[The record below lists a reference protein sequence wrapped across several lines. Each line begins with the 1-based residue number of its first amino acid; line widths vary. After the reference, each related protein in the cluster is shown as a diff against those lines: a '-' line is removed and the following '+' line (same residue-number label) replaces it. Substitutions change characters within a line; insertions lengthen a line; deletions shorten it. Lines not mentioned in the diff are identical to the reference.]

1 MSADGSARATLGIA
15 GVGAY
20 VPRFYLPASAYR
32 EAWDK
37 GGAPGVDRVAVADAD
52 EDTLTMATEAG
63 GRALAAAGVD
73 AGDIDHLALATTTPP
88 NDEEESAVRL
98 ASLLGVDP
106 SVPTRQF
113 GGSTRAGAVA
123 LSATV
128 EATRGSG
135 AGSGSGTGTGTGTV
149 GPRLVIVAD
158 SPRGAPES
166 DEAAGAGAGA
176 AALVLAE
183 DGPLVIDAVGE
194 FGDPAPG
201 TRFRGFGS
209 AETES
214 IGVTQYERDAYTR
227 AVGGAV
233 EALGIDVAE
242 LDPDAVA
249 LTAPNGKLPYRAA
262 NALDVEPARIA
273 AGTVVSRTGDAGVA
287 GPVLGLASA
296 LDSAGDAGADKSDSR
311 SPATSVLL
319 VGYGGGAGATALAL
333 STETTDT
340 NAAASSVVPVEAALD
355 GDVELTYAEALRRR
369 GTITGGEPAGGGAYV
384 SVPTWK
390 RTIPQRHRLVAGE
403 CAECGALSFPPEGA
417 CVDCGSLAGY
427 DDVTLPG
434 TGVVEAATAIGQGGA
449 PPEFVEQQQRAGS
462 FPVAVVAFDGP
473 GGEGGETAG
482 RVVSAPAQVVHS
494 PAGTPAIGDRVEA
507 VPRRIYEQE
516 GVVRYGFKVV
526 PTEARRE

>member
-1 MSADGSARATLGIA
+1 MSADGPTRTTLGIA

-20 VPRFYLPASAYR
+20 VPRLYLPASAYR
-32 EAWDK
+32 EAWGN
-37 GGAPGVDRVAVADAD
+37 GGAPGVERVAVADAD

-63 GRALAAAGVD
+63 QRALRAAGVD

-123 LSATV
+123 LAATS
-128 EATRGSG
+128 EATQNVGDG
-135 AGSGSGTGTGTGTV
+135 ASS
-149 GPRLVIVAD
+149 PRLVVVAD

-176 AALVLAE
+176 AALVIVE
-183 DGPLVIDAVGE
+183 DGPLAIDAVGE
-194 FGDPAPG
+194 FGDPTPG

-227 AVGGAV
+227 AIAGAV
-233 EALGIDVAE
+233 DALDVDAAE

-249 LTAPNGKLPYRAA
+249 LTAPDGKLPYRAA
-262 NALDVEPARIA
+262 NALGVEPARIA
-273 AGTVVSRTGDAGVA
+273 AGSVVSRTGDAGAA
-287 GPVLGLASA
+287 GPFLGLASA
-296 LDSAGDAGADKSDSR
+296 LDSAGDAGGDESDGQ

-319 VGYGGGAGATALAL
+319 VGYGGGAGATALVL
-333 STETTDT
+333 STGASD
-340 NAAASSVVPVEAALD
+340 AASAASATSATSAVPVEAALD

-403 CAECGALSFPPEGA
+403 CTECGALSFPPEGA
-417 CVDCGSLAGY
+417 CPDCGSLAGY

-434 TGVVEAATAIGQGGA
+434 TGTVEAATAIGQGGA

-473 GGEGGETAG
+473 GGEGGETDG
-482 RVVSAPAQVVHS
+482 RAVSAPAQVVHS
-494 PAGTPAIGDRVEA
+494 PAGTPAIGDRVGA

-526 PTEARRE
+526 PIAARR

>member
-1 MSADGSARATLGIA
+1 MSADDSARATPGIA

-20 VPRFYLPASAYR
+20 VPRLYLPASAYH
-32 EAWDK
+32 EAWGK
-37 GGAPGVDRVAVADAD
+37 GGAPGVERVAVADAD

-63 GRALAAAGVD
+63 RRALDAAGVD
-73 AGDIDHLALATTTPP
+73 ASDIGHLAFATTTPP
-88 NDEEESAVRL
+88 NDEDESVVRL
-98 ASLLGVDP
+98 ASLLGVGP

-123 LSATV
+123 LAATV

-135 AGSGSGTGTGTGTV
+135 AGAGTGSGGSA
-149 GPRLVIVAD
+149 LVVVAD

-176 AALVLAE
+176 AALVLTGDA
-183 DGPLVIDAVGE
+183 PLAVDAVGE

-242 LDPDAVA
+242 LDPEAVS
-249 LTAPNGKLPYRAA
+249 LTAPDEKLPYRAA
-262 NALDVEPARIA
+262 DALGVEPARIA
-273 AGTVVSRTGDAGVA
+273 AGTVVSRTGDTGAA
-287 GPVLGLASA
+287 GPFLGLASA
-296 LDSAGDAGADKSDSR
+296 LDSAVDAGGDESSGR
-311 SPATSVLL
+311 SPASSVLL

-333 STETTDT
+333 SVEATDT
-340 NAAASSVVPVEAALD
+340 NSAASSVVPVEAALD

-403 CAECGALSFPPEGA
+403 CADCGALSFPPEGA
-417 CVDCGSLAGY
+417 CPDCGSLAGY
-427 DDVTLPG
+427 DDAALPG
-434 TGVVEAATAIGQGGA
+434 TGTVEAATAIGQGGA

-473 GGEGGETAG
+473 GGEADT
-482 RVVSAPAQVVHS
+482 RTVSAPAQVVHS

-526 PTEARRE
+526 PTEARR

>member
-1 MSADGSARATLGIA
+1 MSADGPARATLGIA

-63 GRALAAAGVD
+63 RRALAAAGVD

-98 ASLLGVDP
+98 ASLLGVGP

-123 LSATV
+123 LAATV
-128 EATRGSG
+128 GETA
-135 AGSGSGTGTGTGTV
+135 TV
-149 GPRLVIVAD
+149 GPRLVVVAD
-158 SPRGAPES
+158 GPRGAPES

-183 DGPLVIDAVGE
+183 DGPLVVDAVGE

-227 AVGGAV
+227 AVVGAV
-233 EALGIDVAE
+233 EALGIDTAE

-249 LTAPNGKLPYRAA
+249 LTAPDGKLPYRAA

-273 AGTVVSRTGDAGVA
+273 AGTVVSRTGDAGAA

-296 LDSAGDAGADKSDSR
+296 LDSAGDAGADESDGR

-319 VGYGGGAGATALAL
+319 VGYGGGAGATALTL
-333 STETTDT
+333 STEATDT

-355 GDVELTYAEALRRR
+355 GDVELSYAEALRRR

-417 CVDCGSLAGY
+417 CPDCGSLAGY

-434 TGVVEAATAIGQGGA
+434 TGTVEAATAIGQGGA

-473 GGEGGETAG
+473 GGETDD
-482 RVVSAPAQVVHS
+482 RTVSAPAQVVHS
-494 PAGTPAIGDRVEA
+494 PAGTPAISDRVEA

>member
-1 MSADGSARATLGIA
+1 MSADAPTQTTLGVA

-20 VPRFYLPASAYR
+20 VPRLYLPASAYR
-32 EAWDK
+32 EAWGK
-37 GGAPGVDRVAVADAD
+37 GGAPGVERVAVADAD

-63 GRALAAAGVD
+63 RRALRAAGVD

-88 NDEEESAVRL
+88 NDEEECAVRL

-123 LSATV
+123 LAATS
-128 EATRGSG
+128 EATQNVGDG
-135 AGSGSGTGTGTGTV
+135 ASS
-149 GPRLVIVAD
+149 PRLVVVAD

-176 AALVLAE
+176 AALVIAE
-183 DGPLVIDAVGE
+183 DGPLAIDAVGE

-201 TRFRGFGS
+201 TRFRRYGS

-227 AVGGAV
+227 AVAGAV
-233 EALGIDVAE
+233 EALGIDTTE
-242 LDPDAVA
+242 LNPDAVA
-249 LTAPNGKLPYRAA
+249 LTAPDGKLPYRAA
-262 NALDVEPARIA
+262 GALGVEPARIA
-273 AGTVVSRTGDAGVA
+273 AGTVVSRTGDTGVA
-287 GPVLGLASA
+287 GPFLGLAAA
-296 LDSAGDAGADKSDSR
+296 LDSESDTAGDASSGE
-311 SPATSVLL
+311 SPASSVLL

-333 STETTDT
+333 GTEATD
-340 NAAASSVVPVEAALD
+340 ADSAASSVVPVEAVLG
-355 GDVELTYAEALRRR
+355 GDVELSYAEALRRR

-390 RTIPQRHRLVAGE
+390 RTIPQRHRLVAGACKE
-403 CAECGALSFPPEGA
+403 CEALAFPPEGA
-417 CVDCGSLAGY
+417 CADCGSLAGY

-434 TGVVEAATAIGQGGA
+434 TGTVEAATAIGQGGA

-473 GGEGGETAG
+473 GGEGGEADDRT
-482 RVVSAPAQVVHS
+482 VSAPAQVVHS

-507 VPRRIYEQE
+507 VTRRIYEQE

-526 PTEARRE
+526 PTAARR

>member
-1 MSADGSARATLGIA
+1 MSADDPTRTTLGIA

-20 VPRFYLPASAYR
+20 VPRLYLPASAYR
-32 EAWDK
+32 EAWDN

-63 GRALAAAGVD
+63 RRALAAAGAD

-88 NDEEESAVRL
+88 NDEEEIAVRL

-123 LSATV
+123 LAATV
-128 EATRGSG
+128 EATQNVGDG
-135 AGSGSGTGTGTGTV
+135 ASS
-149 GPRLVIVAD
+149 PRLVVVTD

-183 DGPLVIDAVGE
+183 DGPLAVDAVGE

-227 AVGGAV
+227 AVAGAV
-233 EALGIDVAE
+233 EALGIDTTE
-242 LDPDAVA
+242 LNPDAVA
-249 LTAPNGKLPYRAA
+249 LTAPDGKLPYRAA
-262 NALDVEPARIA
+262 GALGVEPARIA
-273 AGTVVSRTGDAGVA
+273 AGTVVSRTGDTGVA
-287 GPVLGLASA
+287 GPFLGLAAA
-296 LDSAGDAGADKSDSR
+296 LDSAGDAGADESGGR

-333 STETTDT
+333 STEATDT
-340 NAAASSVVPVEAALD
+340 NAAASSVVPVEAVLD
-355 GDVELTYAEALRRR
+355 GDVELSYAEALRRR

-403 CAECGALSFPPEGA
+403 CTECGALSFPPEGA
-417 CVDCGSLAGY
+417 CTDCGSLAGY

-434 TGVVEAATAIGQGGA
+434 TGTVEAATAIGQGGA

-473 GGEGGETAG
+473 GGEGGETDE
-482 RVVSAPAQVVHS
+482 RTVSAPAQVVHS

-526 PTEARRE
+526 PAEARRE

>member
-1 MSADGSARATLGIA
+1 MSADDSARATPGIA

-20 VPRFYLPASAYR
+20 VPRLSLPASAYR
-32 EAWDK
+32 EAWGK
-37 GGAPGVDRVAVADAD
+37 GGAPGVEQVAVADAD

-63 GRALAAAGVD
+63 RRALDAAGVD
-73 AGDIDHLALATTTPP
+73 ASDIGHLAFATTTPP

-98 ASLLGVDP
+98 VSLLGVDP

-123 LSATV
+123 LAATV
-128 EATRGSG
+128 EATRGSDAG
-135 AGSGSGTGTGTGTV
+135 AGTGSG
-149 GPRLVIVAD
+149 GPALVVVAD

-176 AALVLAE
+176 AALVLTDDA
-183 DGPLVIDAVGE
+183 PLAVDAVGE

-201 TRFRGFGS
+201 TRFREFGS
-209 AETES
+209 AETDS

-233 EALGIDVAE
+233 EALGVDDAE

-249 LTAPNGKLPYRAA
+249 LTAPDGKLPYRAA
-262 NALDVEPARIA
+262 AALGVEPARIA
-273 AGTVVSRTGDAGVA
+273 AGTVVSRTGDTGAA
-287 GPVLGLASA
+287 GPFLGLASA
-296 LDSAGDAGADKSDSR
+296 LADSEDDAAGDESNGR

-333 STETTDT
+333 STRASD
-340 NAAASSVVPVEAALD
+340 AASDASATSATSAVPVEAALD
-355 GDVELTYAEALRRR
+355 GDVELSYAEALRRR

-403 CAECGALSFPPEGA
+403 CTECGALSFPPEGA
-417 CVDCGSLAGY
+417 CPDCGSLAGY
-427 DDVTLPG
+427 DDATLPG
-434 TGVVEAATAIGQGGA
+434 TGTVEAATAIGQGGA

-473 GGEGGETAG
+473 DGEADD
-482 RVVSAPAQVVHS
+482 RAVSAPAQVVHS

>member
-1 MSADGSARATLGIA
+1 MSADDPARATLGIA

-32 EAWDK
+32 EAWGK
-37 GGAPGVDRVAVADAD
+37 GGTPGVDRVAVADAD

-63 GRALAAAGVD
+63 RRALDAAGAD
-73 AGDIDHLALATTTPP
+73 ANDIGHLAFATTTPP

-128 EATRGSG
+128 EATQNVGDG
-135 AGSGSGTGTGTGTV
+135 ASS
-149 GPRLVIVAD
+149 PRLVVVAD

-176 AALVLAE
+176 TALVLAE
-183 DGPLVIDAVGE
+183 DGPLAIDAVGE

-201 TRFRGFGS
+201 TRFRGFGN

-214 IGVTQYERDAYTR
+214 IGVTQYERDVYTR
-227 AVGGAV
+227 TVAGAV
-233 EALGIDVAE
+233 EALGVDAAE
-242 LDPDAVA
+242 LNPDAVA
-249 LTAPNGKLPYRAA
+249 LTAPDGKLPYRAA
-262 NALDVEPARIA
+262 NALGVEPARIA
-273 AGTVVSRTGDAGVA
+273 AGSVVSRTGDTGAA
-287 GPVLGLASA
+287 GPFLGLASA
-296 LDSAGDAGADKSDSR
+296 LDSAGDAGGDESDGR

-333 STETTDT
+333 GTEATT
-340 NAAASSVVPVEAALD
+340 NSAASSVVPVEAVLD
-355 GDVELTYAEALRRR
+355 GDVELSYAEALRRR

-417 CVDCGSLAGY
+417 CPDCGSLAGY

-434 TGVVEAATAIGQGGA
+434 TGTVEAATAIGQGGA

-462 FPVAVVAFDGP
+462 FPVAIVAFDGP
-473 GGEGGETAG
+473 GGEADG
-482 RVVSAPAQVVHS
+482 RTVSAPAQVVHS

-526 PTEARRE
+526 PTAARR